1 MLPIKILNLLWHKE
15 SVKMPLG
22 KCIGVPSGDVTGKRR
37 EIRGEIMKRSIFA
50 ATFLGLLTSGL
61 ALAQDRP
68 TPTSQPDQ
76 PVARPAAA
84 RSLSVFGKVS
94 SDGRSLFTDLD
105 TEWTVSNAEILK
117 GREGSLVTV
126 KCYVD
131 PDRNQIHV
139 LSVRPARSEVKY
151 ASRQGDSAF
160 RR

>member
-1 MLPIKILNLLWHKE
+1 
-15 SVKMPLG
+15 
-22 KCIGVPSGDVTGKRR
+22 
-37 EIRGEIMKRSIFA
+37 MKRSIFA
-50 ATFLGLLTSGL
+50 AAFLGLLTSGL

-68 TPTSQPDQ
+68 APNSQPEQ
-76 PVARPAAA
+76 PIARPAAA

-94 SDGRSLFTDLD
+94 NDGRSLLTDLD
-105 TEWTVSNAEILK
+105 TEWVVSNAELLK

-131 PDRNQIHV
+131 SDRNQIHV
-139 LSVRPARSEVKY
+139 LSVRAAQSDVKY

>member
-1 MLPIKILNLLWHKE
+1 
-15 SVKMPLG
+15 
-22 KCIGVPSGDVTGKRR
+22 
-37 EIRGEIMKRSIFA
+37 MKRSIFA
-50 ATFLGLLTSGL
+50 AAFLGLLTSGL
-61 ALAQDRP
+61 ALAQDQP

-94 SDGRSLFTDLD
+94 NDGRSLFTDLD
-105 TEWTVSNAEILK
+105 TEWAVSNAELLK

-131 PDRNQIHV
+131 SDRNQIHV
-139 LSVRPARSEVKY
+139 LSVRAAQSDVKH